1 MAHNVRTIPREASAG
16 QAASFKRD
24 YRQVGTAPLRF
35 GPHSDQVTDQEWAHA
50 DASLELGKLR
60 STVTQFF
67 DQILRTSPTKYA
79 AHFAAVI
86 ESTWIVL
93 VLVSSVPM
101 TFTFCPANFSGVR
114 WSLSV

>member
-1 MAHNVRTIPREASAG
+1 MAHNVRTMPREASAG

-35 GPHSDQVTDQEWAHA
+35 GPHSDQVTNQEWAHA
-50 DASLELGKLR
+50 DAFPGSSKLR
-60 STVTQFF
+60 SNVTLFF
-67 DQILRTSPTKYA
+67 DQILRTAPTKYA

-93 VLVSSVPM
+93 VLVFSVPM
-101 TFTFCPANFSGVR
+101 TLTFCPANFSGVR